1 MILAQLFRLPLSLIE
16 VALFSSQLLRFVLKN
31 MRNCLTYAILT
42 IFVILVYH
50 FISNFFRM
58 TTTFQ
63 DSVVTYESIKLDAST
78 LKFAPKR
85 QDLHLNFKQFF
96 TLLQQENEFLE
107 KFIQVLQN
115 ISFEGKTNFFLN
127 FYFGSDNFVFDF
139 QVRKCKCYLIR
150 PILRVLCNLS
160 PK

>member
-127 FYFGSDNFVFDF
+127 FSFLYFFFYFLRILFRVSASQF
-139 QVRKCKCYLIR
+139 QQF
-150 PILRVLCNLS
+150 
-160 PK
+160 

>member
-42 IFVILVYH
+42 FFVILLYH
-50 FISNFFRM
+50 LISNFFRM

-127 FYFGSDNFVFDF
+127 FSFWFFIF
-139 QVRKCKCYLIR
+139 LF
-150 PILRVLCNLS
+150 LCF
-160 PK
+160 

>member
-58 TTTFQ
+58 RTTFQ

-127 FYFGSDNFVFDF
+127 FSFLYFFFYFFRILFRVSASQF
-139 QVRKCKCYLIR
+139 QQF
-150 PILRVLCNLS
+150 
-160 PK
+160 

>member
-127 FYFGSDNFVFDF
+127 YSLLYFFFYFLRILFRVSASQF
-139 QVRKCKCYLIR
+139 QQF
-150 PILRVLCNLS
+150 
-160 PK
+160 

>member
-16 VALFSSQLLRFVLKN
+16 VALFSSQLLRFVWKN

-127 FYFGSDNFVFDF
+127 FSYFFFYFFRILFRVSASQF
-139 QVRKCKCYLIR
+139 QQF
-150 PILRVLCNLS
+150 
-160 PK
+160 

>member
-50 FISNFFRM
+50 LISNFLRM

-127 FYFGSDNFVFDF
+127 FSYFFFYFFRILFRVSASQF
-139 QVRKCKCYLIR
+139 QQF
-150 PILRVLCNLS
+150 
-160 PK
+160 

>member
-31 MRNCLTYAILT
+31 MRNCLTYTILT

-127 FYFGSDNFVFDF
+127 FSSFFFYFFRILFRVSASQF
-139 QVRKCKCYLIR
+139 QQF
-150 PILRVLCNLS
+150 
-160 PK
+160 

>member
-115 ISFEGKTNFFLN
+115 ISFEGKTIFF
-127 FYFGSDNFVFDF
+127 
-139 QVRKCKCYLIR
+139 
-150 PILRVLCNLS
+150 
-160 PK
+160 

>member
-58 TTTFQ
+58 TTTFP

-127 FYFGSDNFVFDF
+127 FSF
-139 QVRKCKCYLIR
+139 
-150 PILRVLCNLS
+150 
-160 PK
+160 

>member
-127 FYFGSDNFVFDF
+127 FSEFFYFFRILFRVSASQF
-139 QVRKCKCYLIR
+139 QQF
-150 PILRVLCNLS
+150 
-160 PK
+160 